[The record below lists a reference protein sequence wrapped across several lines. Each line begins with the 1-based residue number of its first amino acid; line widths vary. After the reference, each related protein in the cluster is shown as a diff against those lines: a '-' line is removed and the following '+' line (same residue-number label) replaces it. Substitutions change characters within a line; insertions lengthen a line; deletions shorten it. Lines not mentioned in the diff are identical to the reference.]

1 MHTAFV
7 HTDHDLLPLLNKAF
21 DRQDAL
27 ARGIIRD
34 SKPDMVIDEEMHEGS
49 LSSNTRDMQW
59 QYQMV
64 RTKQTARRRQHK
76 GNVLQPHFQPIRQQH
91 RAMTAAKHAAIS
103 RALPQPIRDFCIP
116 VTKAEI
122 SMDQWDARAPQ
133 RIHYGVPELVKY
145 GAGDTDQLECLRVPA
160 MKDRQL
166 LGYVI
171 LPTRYRSSWVYL
183 CYCVE
188 YWLAVWRCWDGES
201 KKKQKRKS
209 TKTQQGR
216 AELVSVSRKNAG
228 ARFLQA
234 MVARRTVLEECIANG
249 VNDERIKSLDEFLI
263 RDRRDWLFLE
273 FDELPNNANDY
284 LQADPLHAGNKN
296 LFEADWGVNAD
307 QIPTMLGE
315 TDNSWMA
322 KGLDLSAMFKK
333 NINAA
338 LKQLKEGEG
347 VDITYDENAELP
359 DRWHESHEPPIRF
372 ISERK
377 EQFLRDGF
385 TLDEPLVFLYH
396 CLAAEDGIK
405 RGDFL
410 REIMDMLDTDETLH
424 EWSSCVDQLIDGNM
438 TWDGFSHL
446 LAEALNLEPDR
457 QANTIDSGTRI
468 HHIITSAGFH
478 IMPRFA
484 DGGEPDLP
492 FLKLDAKIAVRAYL
506 RNSQSDLQAAAQQFL
521 RSIDRFPD
529 SGTNDH
535 QVWAWIMKTVKP
547 DTVDAVLQEAHDRV
561 SESLNGHHQDDIQHL
576 STQEGE
582 ARSSMGTDDPL
593 SAVQT
598 RPAED
603 ITSDMDVMSP
613 IQDNERHPAGH
624 VSALIPDNIMDTPS
638 KTPSNHTP
646 DIITE
651 YEDGR
656 NIHPNSAS
664 DPISQFTA
672 VAEEDGQSTGEDD
685 YMPESLF
692 SLANVQQGIRA
703 YSYDSISFNELC
715 SVLLTDTPAIHVQTV
730 QATLRTLTPGHVNIK
745 TLDALF
751 QKLQEEAALARRV
764 VD

>member
-1 MHTAFV
+1 MA
-7 HTDHDLLPLLNKAF
+7 
-21 DRQDAL
+21 
-27 ARGIIRD
+27 
-34 SKPDMVIDEEMHEGS
+34 
-49 LSSNTRDMQW
+49 
-59 QYQMV
+59 
-64 RTKQTARRRQHK
+64 RTKQTSRRQQHTGK
-76 GNVLQPHFQPIRQQH
+76 VLQPHFQPIRQQH

-116 VTKAEI
+116 VTKAEL

-160 MKDRQL
+160 MKDRQI

-249 VNDERIKSLDEFLI
+249 VNDERTKSLDEFLI

-273 FDELPNNANDY
+273 FDELPKDANDY

-307 QIPTMLGE
+307 QVPTMLGG
-315 TDNSWMA
+315 TDNAWMA

-347 VDITYDENAELP
+347 VDIIYDENAELP

-405 RGDFL
+405 CGDFL

-438 TWDGFSHL
+438 TWDEFSHL
-446 LAEALNLEPDR
+446 LAEALDLKPNR

-468 HHIITSAGFH
+468 HHIITSAGLH
-478 IMPRFA
+478 IMPRFT

-529 SGTNDH
+529 SGTKD

-561 SESLNGHHQDDIQHL
+561 SKSLNGHHQDNIRHV
-576 STQEGE
+576 TTPERE
-582 ARSSMGTDDPL
+582 AGSSMGTDDPS

-598 RPAED
+598 RPAGD
-603 ITSDMDVMSP
+603 IPSDMDVTSP
-613 IQDNERHPAGH
+613 VRDNEQHPTGHPPRVSSMIIASPTTEASLPTDELVEGKSLLMMLTQVYNTISDFAG
-624 VSALIPDNIMDTPS
+624 
-638 KTPSNHTP
+638 
-646 DIITE
+646 
-651 YEDGR
+651 DG
-656 NIHPNSAS
+656 
-664 DPISQFTA
+664 
-672 VAEEDGQSTGEDD
+672 
-685 YMPESLF
+685 
-692 SLANVQQGIRA
+692 
-703 YSYDSISFNELC
+703 ISFQDFQNILVDRMPVTQTPTVTHAIQTICLRDIEQTSLHILYKNSEGEEGLTTGVVVSG
-715 SVLLTDTPAIHVQTV
+715 SV
-730 QATLRTLTPGHVNIK
+730 N
-745 TLDALF
+745 
-751 QKLQEEAALARRV
+751 
-764 VD
+764 